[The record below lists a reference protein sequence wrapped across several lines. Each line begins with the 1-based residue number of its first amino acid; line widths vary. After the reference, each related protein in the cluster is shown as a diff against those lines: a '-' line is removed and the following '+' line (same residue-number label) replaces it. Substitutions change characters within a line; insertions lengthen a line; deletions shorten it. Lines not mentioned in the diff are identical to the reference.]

1 MRILVSVGE
10 HNFPRDV
17 AESLSDLAEVIY
29 HQPGEEG
36 YREALGD
43 ADALVAGMER
53 VDERFLARAPRLRI
67 VARFGVGY
75 DNVDVEACTRRGV
88 YVTYTPDVLSG
99 AVADLTWGLILTLSR
114 HLVRAD
120 RFVRERWALRRERL
134 PFGIDLE
141 GKTLG
146 IIGLGRIGSEVARR
160 AQGFGVKVIYNDV
173 VRRPELE
180 EAYGAEYVS
189 LKELLQRVDIVSIHV
204 PLLPSTERL
213 IGEGE
218 LRMMKPSALL
228 INTSRGKVIDQ
239 KALVKALKE
248 GWIAGAALDVYEEE
262 PIPLDDPLLR
272 LENVVLTPHI
282 GSATRETRR
291 RMALVCAQN
300 VRAVL
305 EGWRP
310 PNVVPE
316 QIGKPIIPP

>member
-1 MRILVSVGE
+1 MRVLVSVGE

-17 AESLSDLAEVIY
+17 ADSLSEVAEVVY
-29 HQPGEEG
+29 HRPGEG
-36 YREALGD
+36 DYWEALGD

-53 VDERFLARAPRLRI
+53 IDGELLGRAPRLRI

-88 YVTYTPDVLSG
+88 YVTYTPDILSG
-99 AVADLTWGLILTLSR
+99 AVADLTWGLIIALARRLIE
-114 HLVRAD
+114 AD
-120 RFVRERWALRRERL
+120 RFVRERWTLRRGRL
-134 PFGIDLE
+134 PFGFDLE

-160 AQGFGVKVIYNDV
+160 AQGFGVKVIYHDV
-173 VRRPELE
+173 VRKPELE

-189 LKELLQRVDIVSIHV
+189 LQELLQRADIVTLHV

-213 IGEGE
+213 IGEEE
-218 LRMMKPSALL
+218 LQMMKSTAIL

-291 RMALVCAQN
+291 RMAEVCAQN

-305 EGWRP
+305 EGRRP
-310 PNVVPE
+310 PNLVPE

>member
-1 MRILVSVGE
+1 LRVLVSVGE

-17 AESLSDLAEVIY
+17 AESLSDLAEVVY
-29 HQPGEEG
+29 HQPGEVG
-36 YREALGD
+36 YLEALED

-53 VDERFLARAPRLRI
+53 IDGELLGRAPRLRI

-88 YVTYTPDVLSG
+88 YVTYTPDILSG
-99 AVADLTWGLILTLSR
+99 AVADLTWGLIIALAR
-114 HLVRAD
+114 HLIEAD
-120 RFVRERWALRRERL
+120 RFVRERWALRRERF
-134 PFGIDLE
+134 PFGFDLE

-160 AQGFGVKVIYNDV
+160 AQGFGVKVIYHDV
-173 VRRPELE
+173 VRKPELE

-189 LKELLQRVDIVSIHV
+189 LQELLQRADIVTLHV

-213 IGEGE
+213 IGEEE
-218 LRMMKPSALL
+218 LQMMKSTAIL

-272 LENVVLTPHI
+272 LENVILTPHI

-291 RMALVCAQN
+291 RMAEVCAQN

-305 EGWRP
+305 EGRRP
-310 PNVVPE
+310 PNLVPE

>member
-1 MRILVSVGE
+1 MRVLIGVGE
-10 HNFPRDV
+10 LNFPRDI
-17 AESLSDLAEVIY
+17 AEGLSDLAEVVY
-29 HQPGEEG
+29 RSPGEAD
-36 YREALGD
+36 YWEALSE
-43 ADALVAGMER
+43 AVAIVAGTER
-53 VDERFLARAPRLRI
+53 IDGELLDRAPRLRL

-88 YVTYTPDVLSG
+88 YVTHTPGVLSG
-99 AVADLTWGLILTLSR
+99 AVADLTWGLILALAR

-160 AQGFGVKVIYNDV
+160 AQGFGVKVIYYDV
-173 VRRPELE
+173 VRKPELE

-189 LKELLQRVDIVSIHV
+189 LPELLQRADIVSIHV
-204 PLLPSTERL
+204 PLLPSTEHL
-213 IGEGE
+213 IGERE
-218 LRMMKPSALL
+218 LRMMKPTALL
-228 INTSRGKVIDQ
+228 INTSRGRVIDQ
-239 KALVKALKE
+239 KALVKAVKE
-248 GWIAGAALDVYEEE
+248 GWIAGAGLDVYEEE
-262 PIPLDDPLLR
+262 PIPLDDPLLK

-291 RMALVCAQN
+291 RMAEVCAEN

-305 EGWRP
+305 EGRRP
-310 PNVVPE
+310 PNLVPE
-316 QIGKPIIPP
+316 QRSLS

>member
-1 MRILVSVGE
+1 MRVLVSVGE

-17 AESLSDLAEVIY
+17 AESLSDLAEVVY
-29 HQPGEEG
+29 HQPGEVG
-36 YREALGD
+36 YLEALKD

-53 VDERFLARAPRLRI
+53 IDGELLGRAPRLRI

-99 AVADLTWGLILTLSR
+99 AVADLTWGLIIALARRLIE
-114 HLVRAD
+114 AD
-120 RFVRERWALRRERL
+120 RFVRERWALRREHF
-134 PFGIDLE
+134 PFGFDLE

-160 AQGFGVKVIYNDV
+160 AQGFGVKVIYHDV
-173 VRRPELE
+173 VRKPELE
-180 EAYGAEYVS
+180 EAYSAEYVS
-189 LKELLQRVDIVSIHV
+189 LPELLQRADIVTLHV

-213 IGEGE
+213 IGERE
-218 LRMMKPSALL
+218 LQMMKPTAIL

-272 LENVVLTPHI
+272 LENVILTPHI

-291 RMALVCAQN
+291 RMAEVCAQN

-305 EGWRP
+305 EGRRP
-310 PNVVPE
+310 PNLVPE